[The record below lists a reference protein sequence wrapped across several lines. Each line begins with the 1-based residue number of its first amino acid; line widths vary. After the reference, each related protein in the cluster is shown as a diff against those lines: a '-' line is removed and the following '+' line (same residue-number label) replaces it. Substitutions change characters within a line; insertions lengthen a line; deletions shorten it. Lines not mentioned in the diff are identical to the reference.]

1 MTDYPNFADFN
12 TQPIGLEGKKQYM
25 KDIIGKKI
33 LITAFR
39 ILKGKYKT
47 QHCLQMQFELEG
59 ERFVVFSGSSVI
71 STQLEEHKNMLPFY
85 TAIKRIDRYLTLS

>member
-12 TQPIGLEGKKQYM
+12 TQPIGLAGEKMYM
-25 KDIIGKKI
+25 KDIIEKKI

-59 ERFVVFSGSSVI
+59 EKFVVFSGSSVI
-71 STQLEEHKNMLPFY
+71 SKQLEEYKEMLPFY
-85 TAIKRIDRYLTLS
+85 TTIKRIDRYFTLS